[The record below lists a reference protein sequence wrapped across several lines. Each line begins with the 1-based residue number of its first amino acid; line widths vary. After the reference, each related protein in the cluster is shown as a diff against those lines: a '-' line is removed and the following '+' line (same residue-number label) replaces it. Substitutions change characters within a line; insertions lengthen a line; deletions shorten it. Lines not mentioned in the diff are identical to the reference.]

1 MLRGCAEKMSMNA
14 KLMSG
19 LDAINDTAMS
29 PSSVSSVMDYL
40 GYQLAKMNDVLG
52 LSGSALCVSR
62 AGHLLDK
69 DSNNLYVIGAINAF
83 LPILQNDAATAL
95 PKRLAKLL
103 QHCLDSKTHYY
114 SSKDNL
120 LYLNYS
126 GLESLIY
133 FQSATALEVSEQKIA
148 ETMASQISIGLEN
161 VNLYSKLKTTSFNDW
176 LTKLPNRNE
185 FINLISAMKTDLTV
199 RKQLALVDLS
209 HFSDINDG
217 LGQDIGNSL
226 LVAVSKRLVN
236 SFSDGIQIGR
246 ITGDVFG
253 IIGDASFVEPDI
265 INDLF
270 RKPFSVSSHALPINV
285 NIGFYEIQANVD
297 AIYQLRCANVA
308 LNHAKKSISKKAAF
322 YSPAMDDETRQRLD
336 IIRNLQHDFECEKLE
351 VWYQPQIDLLT
362 EETVGVEA
370 LLRWRDPKGEF
381 ISPEVFVPLAEYSG
395 LIVEIGKWV
404 LAESVRRLK
413 VLIAAGYSNIR
424 MAVNVSVLQFRD
436 QSFVNYVKYVIDLH
450 GIPPKLLELEIT
462 ESVVM
467 DEPEI
472 VIQALNQL
480 KAFGV
485 HIAIDDFGTG
495 FSSMS
500 YIQKLPLDRLKID
513 RSFVK
518 DIDTNKD
525 AFIAQAI
532 VNLGKQLGLVTIAEG
547 VERKSQASQMLKLG
561 TDEAQGYLF
570 AKPMPFSD
578 LKTYLL
584 SHSCQKVVSDNT

>member
-1 MLRGCAEKMSMNA
+1 
-14 KLMSG
+14 
-19 LDAINDTAMS
+19 
-29 PSSVSSVMDYL
+29 
-40 GYQLAKMNDVLG
+40 
-52 LSGSALCVSR
+52 
-62 AGHLLDK
+62 
-69 DSNNLYVIGAINAF
+69 
-83 LPILQNDAATAL
+83 
-95 PKRLAKLL
+95 
-103 QHCLDSKTHYY
+103 
-114 SSKDNL
+114 
-120 LYLNYS
+120 
-126 GLESLIY
+126 
-133 FQSATALEVSEQKIA
+133 
-148 ETMASQISIGLEN
+148 
-161 VNLYSKLKTTSFNDW
+161 
-176 LTKLPNRNE
+176 
-185 FINLISAMKTDLTV
+185 
-199 RKQLALVDLS
+199 
-209 HFSDINDG
+209 
-217 LGQDIGNSL
+217 
-226 LVAVSKRLVN
+226 VAVSKRLVN

-308 LNHAKKSISKKAAF
+308 LNHAKKSISKNAAF

>member
-1 MLRGCAEKMSMNA
+1 MTA
-14 KLMSG
+14 KLISS
-19 LDAINDTAMS
+19 LDAINDTTKN
-29 PSSVSSVMDYL
+29 PSSVGSVTDYL
-40 GYQLAKMNDVLG
+40 GFQLAKMNDVLG

-62 AGHLLDK
+62 AGHLLEK
-69 DSNNLYVIGAINAF
+69 ESNDLYVIGAINAY
-83 LPILQNDAATAL
+83 LPILQSNATMAL
-95 PKRLAKLL
+95 PKRLAKLV

-114 SSKDNL
+114 YSKDNL

-126 GLESLIY
+126 GLESVIY
-133 FQSATALEVSEQKIA
+133 FESLNALEVNEQKVA

-185 FINLISAMKTDLTV
+185 FINLISLMKTKLTV
-199 RKQLALVDLS
+199 RKRLALVDLS

-217 LGQDIGNSL
+217 LGQDIGNAL

-236 SFSDGIQIGR
+236 SFSGEIQIGR

-265 INDLF
+265 ISDLF
-270 RKPFSVSSHALPINV
+270 RTPFAVSSHALQINV
-285 NIGFYEIQANVD
+285 NIGFYDIQPSVD
-297 AIYQLRCANVA
+297 AIYQLRCASVA
-308 LNHAKKSISKKAAF
+308 LNHAKKSISTNAAF
-322 YSPAMDDETRQRLD
+322 YSPAMDDETRARLG
-336 IIRNLQHDFECEKLE
+336 IIRNLQHDFEREKLE

-362 EETVGVEA
+362 EETIGVEA
-370 LLRWRDPKGEF
+370 LLRWRDSNGQF

-404 LAESVRRLK
+404 LAESVHRLK
-413 VLIAAGYSNIR
+413 VLIAAGYPSIR
-424 MAVNVSVLQFRD
+424 MAINVSVLQFRD
-436 QSFVNYVKYVIDLH
+436 QEFVDYVKYIIDLH
-450 GIPPKLLELEIT
+450 SVPANLIELEIT

-472 VIQALNQL
+472 VIQSLNQL
-480 KAFGV
+480 KEFGV
-485 HIAIDDFGTG
+485 NIAIDDFGTG

-532 VNLGKQLGLVTIAEG
+532 VSLGKQLGLITIAEG

-578 LKTYLL
+578 LKIYLQ
-584 SHSCQKVVSDNT
+584 SQRNEIIAPDNT

>member
-1 MLRGCAEKMSMNA
+1 MTA
-14 KLMSG
+14 KLISS
-19 LDAINDTAMS
+19 LDAINDTTKN
-29 PSSVSSVMDYL
+29 PSSVGSVTDYL
-40 GYQLAKMNDVLG
+40 GFQLAKMNDVLG
-52 LSGSALCVSR
+52 LSGGALCVSR
-62 AGHLLDK
+62 AGHLLEK
-69 DSNNLYVIGAINAF
+69 ESNNLYVIGAINAY
-83 LPILQNDAATAL
+83 LPILQSNATTSL
-95 PKRLAKLL
+95 PKRLAKLV
-103 QHCLDSKTHYY
+103 QHCIDSKTHYY
-114 SSKDNL
+114 ASNDNL
-120 LYLNYS
+120 LYLNYA

-133 FQSATALEVSEQKIA
+133 FESEYALEVNEQKIA

-185 FINLISAMKTDLTV
+185 FINLISSMKNNHTV
-199 RKQLALVDLS
+199 RKRLALVDLS

-226 LVAVSKRLVN
+226 LVAVSKRLVK
-236 SFSDGIQIGR
+236 SFSSDIQIGR

-253 IIGDASFVEPDI
+253 IIGEASFVEPHI
-265 INDLF
+265 ITDLF
-270 RKPFSVSSHALPINV
+270 RTPFAVSSHALQINV
-285 NIGFYEIQANVD
+285 NIGVYDIQPSVN
-297 AIYQLRCANVA
+297 AIYQLRCASVA
-308 LNHAKKSISKKAAF
+308 LNHAKKSISTNAAF
-322 YSPAMDDETRQRLD
+322 YSPAMDDETRKRLG
-336 IIRNLQHDFECEKLE
+336 IIRNLQHDFEHEKLE

-362 EETVGVEA
+362 EETIGVEA
-370 LLRWRDPKGEF
+370 LLRWRDSKGQF

-413 VLIAAGYSNIR
+413 VLISAGYPGIR

-436 QSFVNYVKYVIDLH
+436 QEFVSYVKYIIDLH
-450 GIPPKLLELEIT
+450 GVPAKLIELEIT

-472 VIQALNQL
+472 VIQSLNQL
-480 KAFGV
+480 KEFGV
-485 HIAIDDFGTG
+485 NIAIDDFGTG

-513 RSFVK
+513 RSFVE

-532 VNLGKQLGLVTIAEG
+532 VSLGKQLGLITIAEG

-570 AKPMPFSD
+570 ARPMPFSD
-578 LKTYLL
+578 LKIYLQ
-584 SHSCQKVVSDNT
+584 SQRNENVAPDNT

>member
-308 LNHAKKSISKKAAF
+308 LNHAKKSISKNAAF

>member
-1 MLRGCAEKMSMNA
+1 MLRGWAKKMSMNA

-29 PSSVSSVMDYL
+29 PSSEGSVMDYL

-69 DSNNLYVIGAINAF
+69 D
-83 LPILQNDAATAL
+83 
-95 PKRLAKLL
+95 
-103 QHCLDSKTHYY
+103 
-114 SSKDNL
+114 NL
-120 LYLNYS
+120 LYLNYT

-133 FQSATALEVSEQKIA
+133 FESATALEVSEQKIV

-217 LGQDIGNSL
+217 LGQDIG
-226 LVAVSKRLVN
+226 
-236 SFSDGIQIGR
+236 
-246 ITGDVFG
+246 
-253 IIGDASFVEPDI
+253 
-265 INDLF
+265 
-270 RKPFSVSSHALPINV
+270 
-285 NIGFYEIQANVD
+285 FYEIQSNVD

-308 LNHAKKSISKKAAF
+308 LNHAKKSISKNAAF
-322 YSPAMDDETRQRLD
+322 YSPAMDDETRKRLD

-370 LLRWRDPKGEF
+370 LLRWRDLKGEF

-404 LAESVRRLK
+404 LVESVRRLK
-413 VLIAAGYSNIR
+413 VLILAGYSNIR

-513 RSFVK
+513 RFFVK

-532 VNLGKQLGLVTIAEG
+532 VNLGKQLGLITIAEG

-584 SHSCQKVVSDNT
+584 SHSCQKVVPDNT

>member
-1 MLRGCAEKMSMNA
+1 MNA

-29 PSSVSSVMDYL
+29 PSSVGSVMDYL

-95 PKRLAKLL
+95 PKRLAKLV
-103 QHCLDSKTHYY
+103 QHCFDSKTHYY

-120 LYLNYS
+120 MYLNYS

-133 FQSATALEVSEQKIA
+133 FESATALEVSEQKIA

-253 IIGDASFVEPDI
+253 IIGDASFVAPHI

-270 RKPFSVSSHALPINV
+270 REPFSVSSHALLINV

-308 LNHAKKSISKKAAF
+308 LNHAKKSISKNAAF
-322 YSPAMDDETRQRLD
+322 YSPAMDDETRKRLD

-370 LLRWRDPKGEF
+370 LLRWRDSKGEF

-413 VLIAAGYSNIR
+413 VLIAAGYSHIR

-532 VNLGKQLGLVTIAEG
+532 VNLGKQLGLITIAEG

-584 SHSCQKVVSDNT
+584 SHSYQKVAPDNT

>member
-1 MLRGCAEKMSMNA
+1 MTA
-14 KLMSG
+14 KLISS
-19 LDAINDTAMS
+19 LDAINDTTKN
-29 PSSVSSVMDYL
+29 PSSVGSVTDYL

-52 LSGSALCVSR
+52 LSGSALCVAR
-62 AGHLLDK
+62 AGHLLEK
-69 DSNNLYVIGAINAF
+69 ESNELYVIGAINAY
-83 LPILQNDAATAL
+83 LPILQSNAATAL
-95 PKRLAKLL
+95 PKRLAKLV

-114 SSKDNL
+114 SSKYNL
-120 LYLNYS
+120 LYLNYA
-126 GLESLIY
+126 GLESII
-133 FQSATALEVSEQKIA
+133 FFESVGALEIDEQKIA

-161 VNLYSKLKTTSFNDW
+161 INLYNKLKTTSFNDW

-185 FINLISAMKTDLTV
+185 FISLISSMKTKLAA
-199 RKQLALVDLS
+199 RKRLALVDLS

-236 SFSDGIQIGR
+236 SFSSEIQIGR

-253 IIGDASFVEPDI
+253 IIGEADLVEPHI
-265 INDLF
+265 ITDLF
-270 RKPFSVSSHALPINV
+270 RTPFAVSSHALQINV
-285 NIGFYEIQANVD
+285 NIGVYDIQPSVD
-297 AIYQLRCANVA
+297 AIYQLRCASVA
-308 LNHAKKSISKKAAF
+308 LGHAKKSSSTNAAY

-336 IIRNLQHDFECEKLE
+336 IVRNLQHDFEREKLE

-362 EETVGVEA
+362 EETIAVEA
-370 LLRWRDPKGEF
+370 LLRWRDSNGQF

-395 LIVEIGKWV
+395 LIVDIGKWV

-413 VLIAAGYSNIR
+413 VLIIEGYPSIR

-436 QSFVNYVKYVIDLH
+436 QAFVSYVKYVIDLH
-450 GIPPKLLELEIT
+450 GVPANLIELEIT

-472 VIQALNQL
+472 VIQSLNQL
-480 KAFGV
+480 KEFGV
-485 HIAIDDFGTG
+485 NIAIDDFGTG

-532 VNLGKQLGLVTIAEG
+532 VSLGKQLGLITIAEG

-570 AKPMPFSD
+570 ARPMPFSD
-578 LKTYLL
+578 LKIYLQ
-584 SHSCQKVVSDNT
+584 SQRNEKVAPDNT

>member
-120 LYLNYS
+120 LYLHYS

-308 LNHAKKSISKKAAF
+308 LNHAKKSISKNAAF

>member
-1 MLRGCAEKMSMNA
+1 
-14 KLMSG
+14 
-19 LDAINDTAMS
+19 
-29 PSSVSSVMDYL
+29 
-40 GYQLAKMNDVLG
+40 
-52 LSGSALCVSR
+52 
-62 AGHLLDK
+62 
-69 DSNNLYVIGAINAF
+69 
-83 LPILQNDAATAL
+83 
-95 PKRLAKLL
+95 
-103 QHCLDSKTHYY
+103 
-114 SSKDNL
+114 
-120 LYLNYS
+120 
-126 GLESLIY
+126 
-133 FQSATALEVSEQKIA
+133 
-148 ETMASQISIGLEN
+148 
-161 VNLYSKLKTTSFNDW
+161 
-176 LTKLPNRNE
+176 
-185 FINLISAMKTDLTV
+185 MKTDLTV

-308 LNHAKKSISKKAAF
+308 LNHAKKSISKNAAF

>member
-19 LDAINDTAMS
+19 LDAVNDTAMS

-133 FQSATALEVSEQKIA
+133 FESATALEVSEQKIA

-253 IIGDASFVEPDI
+253 IIGDASFVEPHI

-308 LNHAKKSISKKAAF
+308 LNHAKKSISKNAAF
-322 YSPAMDDETRQRLD
+322 YSPAMDDETRKRLD

-370 LLRWRDPKGEF
+370 LLRWRDSNGKF

-532 VNLGKQLGLVTIAEG
+532 VNLGKQLGLITIAEG

-584 SHSCQKVVSDNT
+584 SHSCQKVVPDNT